1 VLLKAIL
8 YDPLK
13 LQVVCWLALPE
24 ARAQERQLQE
34 VDMKKTGWYRS
45 FVMVVILLGMSF
57 TYVFAGTTSDTP
69 IDQRLITQQKR
80 IDDGIKSKQL
90 TQDEAK
96 TLQDN
101 LSYIKQEEARLKAV
115 GKLNAQENER
125 LNKMLDQ
132 NSYMIQDKKTNP
144 VKAMAP
150 APAAPVAPAALA
162 AAAAAASVP
171 AKPAA
176 VSPAPAPAAAA
187 AAAASALVKPVAAST
202 APAPAKPAA
211 VSTAPVPGA
220 AGVEQRFKNQEKRIN
235 DGIKSGQLTQSEA
248 GALRD
253 NLNYIKA
260 EEARLKAD
268 GRLDKSEQ
276 QRLTKMLDQNS
287 NMIENKKTNPVKVLK
302 DSHLQGRF
310 ESQQEKIDRGV
321 ISGALTKDE
330 TKIVQDNLTKIKAEE
345 ARLKKEGKLTTEEKN
360 RLEKMLDQNNDMIQD
375 KTKNPV
381 KRM

>member
-1 VLLKAIL
+1 MKKGLYCSMVVTIVLLL
-8 YDPLK
+8 GFNVPL
-13 LQVVCWLALPE
+13 V
-24 ARAQERQLQE
+24 
-34 VDMKKTGWYRS
+34 S
-45 FVMVVILLGMSF
+45 
-57 TYVFAGTTSDTP
+57 
-69 IDQRLITQQKR
+69 
-80 IDDGIKSKQL
+80 
-90 TQDEAK
+90 
-96 TLQDN
+96 
-101 LSYIKQEEARLKAV
+101 AV
-115 GKLNAQENER
+115 SVPDIPKP
-125 LNKMLDQ
+125 
-132 NSYMIQDKKTNP
+132 SIP
-144 VKAMAP
+144 SVP
-150 APAAPVAPAALA
+150 SVPSIP
-162 AAAAAASVP
+162 VP

-176 VSPAPAPAAAA
+176 VS
-187 AAAASALVKPVAAST
+187 T
-202 APAPAKPAA
+202 APAKPAA

-248 GALRD
+248 SALRD

-345 ARLKKEGKLTTEEKN
+345 ARIKKEGKLTTEEKN

>member
-1 VLLKAIL
+1 
-8 YDPLK
+8 
-13 LQVVCWLALPE
+13 
-24 ARAQERQLQE
+24 
-34 VDMKKTGWYRS
+34 
-45 FVMVVILLGMSF
+45 MSF
-57 TYVFAGTTSDTP
+57 TYVFAGTTSDTS

-90 TQDEAK
+90 TQGEAK
-96 TLQDN
+96 ILQDN
-101 LSYIKQEEARLKAV
+101 VSYIKQEQARLKAE
-115 GKLNAQENER
+115 GKLNAQETGR

-150 APAAPVAPAALA
+150 AP
-162 AAAAAASVP
+162 
-171 AKPAA
+171 
-176 VSPAPAPAAAA
+176 PAAAA
-187 AAAASALVKPVAAST
+187 AAAAAATVAAKPVAAST
-202 APAPAKPAA
+202 APATAKPAA

-235 DGIKSGQLTQSEA
+235 DGVKSGQLTQSEA

-253 NLNYIKA
+253 NLTYIKE

-268 GRLDKSEQ
+268 GRLDQSEQ

-310 ESQQEKIDRGV
+310 ESQQEKIDRAV
-321 ISGALTKDE
+321 ISGSLTKDE
-330 TKIVQDNLTKIKAEE
+330 SKIVQDNLNKIKTEE
-345 ARLKKEGKLTTEEKN
+345 AQLKKEGKLTTEEKK
-360 RLEKMLDQNNDMIQD
+360 RLEKLLDQNNDMIQN
-375 KTKNPV
+375 KAKNPV
-381 KRM
+381 KKM

>member
-1 VLLKAIL
+1 MKKGLYCSMVVTIVLLL
-8 YDPLK
+8 GFNVPL
-13 LQVVCWLALPE
+13 VSAVSLPDIPKPSIPS
-24 ARAQERQLQE
+24 
-34 VDMKKTGWYRS
+34 VPS
-45 FVMVVILLGMSF
+45 VPSI
-57 TYVFAGTTSDTP
+57 P
-69 IDQRLITQQKR
+69 
-80 IDDGIKSKQL
+80 
-90 TQDEAK
+90 
-96 TLQDN
+96 
-101 LSYIKQEEARLKAV
+101 
-115 GKLNAQENER
+115 
-125 LNKMLDQ
+125 
-132 NSYMIQDKKTNP
+132 
-144 VKAMAP
+144 
-150 APAAPVAPAALA
+150 
-162 AAAAAASVP
+162 VP

-176 VSPAPAPAAAA
+176 VS
-187 AAAASALVKPVAAST
+187 T
-202 APAPAKPAA
+202 APAKPAA

-248 GALRD
+248 SALRD

>member
-1 VLLKAIL
+1 
-8 YDPLK
+8 
-13 LQVVCWLALPE
+13 
-24 ARAQERQLQE
+24 
-34 VDMKKTGWYRS
+34 
-45 FVMVVILLGMSF
+45 
-57 TYVFAGTTSDTP
+57 
-69 IDQRLITQQKR
+69 
-80 IDDGIKSKQL
+80 
-90 TQDEAK
+90 
-96 TLQDN
+96 
-101 LSYIKQEEARLKAV
+101 
-115 GKLNAQENER
+115 
-125 LNKMLDQ
+125 
-132 NSYMIQDKKTNP
+132 
-144 VKAMAP
+144 
-150 APAAPVAPAALA
+150 
-162 AAAAAASVP
+162 
-171 AKPAA
+171 
-176 VSPAPAPAAAA
+176 
-187 AAAASALVKPVAAST
+187 
-202 APAPAKPAA
+202 
-211 VSTAPVPGA
+211 
-220 AGVEQRFKNQEKRIN
+220 
-235 DGIKSGQLTQSEA
+235 LTQSEA
-248 GALRD
+248 SALRD

>member
-1 VLLKAIL
+1 MKKGLYCSMVVTIVLLL
-8 YDPLK
+8 GFNVPL
-13 LQVVCWLALPE
+13 VSAVSLPDIPKPSIPS
-24 ARAQERQLQE
+24 
-34 VDMKKTGWYRS
+34 VPS
-45 FVMVVILLGMSF
+45 VPSI
-57 TYVFAGTTSDTP
+57 P
-69 IDQRLITQQKR
+69 
-80 IDDGIKSKQL
+80 
-90 TQDEAK
+90 
-96 TLQDN
+96 
-101 LSYIKQEEARLKAV
+101 
-115 GKLNAQENER
+115 
-125 LNKMLDQ
+125 
-132 NSYMIQDKKTNP
+132 
-144 VKAMAP
+144 
-150 APAAPVAPAALA
+150 
-162 AAAAAASVP
+162 VP

-176 VSPAPAPAAAA
+176 VS
-187 AAAASALVKPVAAST
+187 T
-202 APAPAKPAA
+202 APAKPAA
-211 VSTAPVPGA
+211 VSTAP
-220 AGVEQRFKNQEKRIN
+220 EQRFKNQEKRIN

-248 GALRD
+248 SALRD